1 MSFLILG
8 GYQTMNYKK
17 NFLTKISI
25 AIFACLFSASLNLY
39 AGDFVCSKPDCNKTF
54 TQKVHLATHI
64 KSIHEGIKH
73 KCPHCDNTY
82 AYQSNL
88 NKHIDSIHK
97 GIKHKCSHCDKSYTQ
112 KCHLKRHL
120 RRKHPDHEQEIA
132 EILLSMTEEQPR
144 KRRRIE

>member
-73 KCPHCDNTY
+73 KC
-82 AYQSNL
+82 
-88 NKHIDSIHK
+88 
-97 GIKHKCSHCDKSYTQ
+97 SHCDKSYTQ